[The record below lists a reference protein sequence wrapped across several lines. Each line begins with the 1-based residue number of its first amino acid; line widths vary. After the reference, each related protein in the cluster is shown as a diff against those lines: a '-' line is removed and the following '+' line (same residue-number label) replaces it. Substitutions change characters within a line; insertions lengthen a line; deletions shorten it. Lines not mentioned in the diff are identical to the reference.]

1 MDEPRSLPKIL
12 TFSPVLQKYP
22 LKPVGSSKWAGPNT
36 AGQLSRIP
44 SPLRVARLANWG
56 FWAVRTRIVSPW
68 NRFGPCKASPIGNN
82 YLFFSGIFVFPL
94 SCKRSLQILASRRV
108 LYRRIWGMAG
118 ATPVFPHLPK
128 TPASR
133 TRSRLLPTL
142 LTLAPEPIHRS
153 PPCYLTF
160 YPADPHRHARKA
172 LSGKTLPWR

>member
-1 MDEPRSLPKIL
+1 ML

-22 LKPVGSSKWAGPNT
+22 LKPVGSSKWAGPKFRRAALPYSLT
-36 AGQLSRIP
+36 VAGCAPRKP
-44 SPLRVARLANWG
+44 S

-68 NRFGPCKASPIGNN
+68 NRFGPCKASPIGNY
-82 YLFFSGIFVFPL
+82 YLFFGEIFVFSL
-94 SCKRSLQILASRRV
+94 SCKRSLQKLASRRV
-108 LYRRIWGMAG
+108 LYRRIWGMAR
-118 ATPVFPHLPK
+118 AAPVFPHHPK

-133 TRSRLLPTL
+133 TRSRLLPSL

-172 LSGKTLPWR
+172 LSGKALPWR